1 MHAVEIC
8 LDNVTGVVCP
18 NVEICMNLTVVI
30 TFRSPAYAIEPFLIN
45 TAKTRT
51 SPDCRLHI
59 DPYLFFTPIYTNT
72 LRAFLNHGLEPS
84 LRLSSNPYLVG
95 DTLEIVLKGN
105 PTTGYMWEVASV
117 DTTVLS
123 QVCEPEFRPKSDARG
138 SGGKIIM
145 RFKAVSVG
153 HTLLKLI
160 YHRPFEKNKPPIRVF
175 SVTVIVKR

>member
-1 MHAVEIC
+1 MFRRFVVYVIFLLIPLLSIECSSSAGVQVKLSGE
-8 LDNVTGVVCP
+8 DNAST
-18 NVEICMNLTVVI
+18 
-30 TFRSPAYAIEPFLIN
+30 
-45 TAKTRT
+45 
-51 SPDCRLHI
+51 I
-59 DPYLFFTPIYTNT
+59 DIV
-72 LRAFLNHGLEPS
+72 
-84 LRLSSNPYLVG
+84 VG

-175 SVTVIVKR
+175 FVTVIVKR

>member
-1 MHAVEIC
+1 MFRRSAVYGIFLLIPLLSIEC
-8 LDNVTGVVCP
+8 SPSAGVQVKLSG
-18 NVEICMNLTVVI
+18 ED
-30 TFRSPAYAIEPFLIN
+30 
-45 TAKTRT
+45 TAST
-51 SPDCRLHI
+51 I
-59 DPYLFFTPIYTNT
+59 DIV
-72 LRAFLNHGLEPS
+72 
-84 LRLSSNPYLVG
+84 VG

-138 SGGKIIM
+138 SGGKMIM
-145 RFKAVSVG
+145 RFKAVSAG

-160 YHRPFEKNKPPIRVF
+160 YHRPFEKNKPPVRVF

>member
-1 MHAVEIC
+1 MFRRSAVYVIFLLIPLLSIEC
-8 LDNVTGVVCP
+8 SSSAGVQVKLSG
-18 NVEICMNLTVVI
+18 E
-30 TFRSPAYAIEPFLIN
+30 N
-45 TAKTRT
+45 TAST
-51 SPDCRLHI
+51 I
-59 DPYLFFTPIYTNT
+59 DIV
-72 LRAFLNHGLEPS
+72 
-84 LRLSSNPYLVG
+84 VG

-160 YHRPFEKNKPPIRVF
+160 YHRPFEKNKPPIKVF